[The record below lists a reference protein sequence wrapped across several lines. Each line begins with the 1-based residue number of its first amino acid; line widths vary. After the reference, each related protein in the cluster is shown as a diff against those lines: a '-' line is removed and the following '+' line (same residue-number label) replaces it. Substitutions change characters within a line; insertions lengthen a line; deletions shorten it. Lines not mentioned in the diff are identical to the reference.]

1 MGLRLLCLSDTHD
14 YQLQLPGAGGPDAL
28 PKADILVHGGD
39 FSMRGT
45 SDEVASFRDWM
56 VQLLDAGTVRQ
67 VVVVAG
73 NHELTFDPSRLS
85 KRPDTRARQQALKA
99 DLAAVPN
106 ITCESRGL
114 RAHGGPDSHRLPP
127 LLHRGCALDAVAP
140 AGGSVCVCA
149 LRACGLWT
157 GRR

>member
-14 YQLQLPGAGGPDAL
+14 YQLQLPGAGGPRAL

-45 SDEVASFRDWM
+45 SDEVGSFRDWM
-56 VQLLDAGTVRQ
+56 IQLLDAGTVKQ

-106 ITCESRGL
+106 ITCESRGSTSA
-114 RAHGGPDSHRLPP
+114 RGSRL
-127 LLHRGCALDAVAP
+127 ASAAAP
-140 AGGSVCVCA
+140 AASWMRPGCGGTRRRVCVC
-149 LRACGLWT
+149 GPYQEPVT
-157 GRR
+157 